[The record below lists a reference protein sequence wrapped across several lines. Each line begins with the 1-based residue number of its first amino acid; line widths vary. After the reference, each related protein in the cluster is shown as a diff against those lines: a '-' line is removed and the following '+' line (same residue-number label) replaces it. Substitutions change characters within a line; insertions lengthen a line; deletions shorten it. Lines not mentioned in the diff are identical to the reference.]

1 MMAFCNVLRAQ
12 DTVPFGQFDNYFVY
26 GNLPEFDKCR
36 HYYIGSMSYPGN
48 GGESGK
54 YFFSSDSLKIYG
66 IAAGV
71 REYTLCRY
79 LVDTTYD
86 NSIEYLRL
94 YYPVADTLQCLNQ
107 APVHLHHNI
116 SYYMNCDTVNPPS
129 SDLITEMHERYF
141 PSPTTVVDS
150 FYVGCTFYLHKYLNG
165 VEHEY
170 QCHPLCISAITS
182 VDLMNEENFILCFRK
197 PVGVPDVWSRT
208 RSYKFSIIFPIL
220 TPPHRVSDTTH
231 FCDTSIVGDTII
243 VSDTTI
249 VCDTIINGNDTIFNY
264 DTIISYDTILSLPD
278 AGLLGRLTGVMPNP
292 AAENAKVLSS
302 FGLSRVEA
310 YNLAGEKVD
319 DLQLPSPSLSA
330 TLDVRRWPVG
340 AYILR
345 IHTPQG
351 VATKKLTVVR

>member
-26 GNLPEFDKCR
+26 GNLPEFDKYR
-36 HYYIGSMSYPGN
+36 NYHLLSQTYPYG
-48 GGESGK
+48 GGELGK
-54 YFFSSDSLKIYG
+54 YFFSADSLKIYG
-66 IAAGV
+66 IAVGI
-71 REYTLCRY
+71 REYNICHY
-79 LVDTTYD
+79 LADTTYD

-94 YYPVADTLQCLNQ
+94 YYPAADTLQCLNQ
-107 APVHLHHNI
+107 APVHLHHHI
-116 SYYMNCDTVNPPS
+116 SYYLNCDTVNPPNS
-129 SDLITEMHERYF
+129 NKITEMHERYF
-141 PSPTTVVDS
+141 PLPTTVVDS
-150 FYVGCTFYLHKYLNG
+150 FYVGRTYYLFKHLNG
-165 VEHEY
+165 IEY
-170 QCHPLCISAITS
+170 EFQYPPFNTSAIES
-182 VDLMNEENFILCFRK
+182 VDMFNEENYILCFHK
-197 PVGVPDVWSRT
+197 PSGIHRWSRY
-208 RSYKFSIIFPIL
+208 RDYNDFSIIFPIL
-220 TPPHRVSDTTH
+220 TPPDRVSDTTH
-231 FCDTSIVGDTII
+231 FCDTTYFGDTII

-292 AAENAKVLSS
+292 AAGNAKVLSS

-310 YNLAGEKVD
+310 YNLAGQKVD